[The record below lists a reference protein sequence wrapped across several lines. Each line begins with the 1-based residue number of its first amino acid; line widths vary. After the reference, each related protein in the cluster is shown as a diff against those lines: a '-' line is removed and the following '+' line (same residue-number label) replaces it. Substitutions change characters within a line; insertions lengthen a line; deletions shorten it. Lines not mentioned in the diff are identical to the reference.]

1 LSHASFQHAA
11 LILLLLLA
19 AGDSR
24 VAAQQPAAQRPAP
37 APPTA
42 ADTLAYVGTY
52 TGPDSKGIYL
62 FRMRTKNLR
71 GSQDAFLEP
80 LGLAAET
87 PSPSFL
93 AIDPRRRLLFA
104 VNEVDEFDGQPGGA
118 VSAFAIDPDTF
129 KLKLINQQS
138 TRGGG
143 PCHLV
148 LDPAGRHVIV
158 ANYGGGSVAV
168 LPVAEDGALGPAS
181 DFIQHAGHGADADRQ
196 SGPHAHCITFSPDGK
211 LVFVCDLGLDQVV
224 AYKYDAAAGKLT
236 PHDPPF
242 TKLKAGAG
250 PRHMAFTPDG
260 RFAYVLNE
268 LNSTVTAFAYDASQ
282 GVLTEVQTLSTLPDG
297 FDGENSTAEI
307 AVHPSGKFLYASNRG
322 HDSVVLFEI
331 DGAAGTLTYV
341 EDQATGGRTPRH
353 FALDPRGEHLI
364 IANQS
369 TNTLR
374 VCRIDGKNGR
384 LHPSPILT
392 PAPSPV
398 CTVLLPPTE

>member
-1 LSHASFQHAA
+1 MQVRPLPRAA
-11 LILLLLLA
+11 VAHVLLFLFAFLA
-19 AGDSR
+19 AGGSR
-24 VAAQQPAAQRPAP
+24 AVAEQPAP
-37 APPTA
+37 APPAA
-42 ADTLAYVGTY
+42 ADALAYVGTY
-52 TGPDSKGIYL
+52 TGPESKGIYL
-62 FRMRTKNLR
+62 FRLQTKDLDA
-71 GSQDAFLEP
+71 SQDLRLEP

-118 VSAFAIDPDTF
+118 VSAFAIDPSTF

-148 LDPAGRHVIV
+148 LDAAGRHVIV

-168 LPVAEDGALGPAS
+168 LPVAEDGQLGPES
-181 DFIQHAGHGADADRQ
+181 DFIQHAGHSANADRQ
-196 SGPHAHCITFSPDGK
+196 SAPHAHCITLSPDGK
-211 LVFVCDLGLDQVV
+211 FVFVCDLGLDQVV
-224 AYKYDAAAGKLT
+224 AYKYDAEAGKLT
-236 PHDPPF
+236 PNDPPF
-242 TKLKAGAG
+242 TKLKPGAG

-268 LNSTVTAFAYDASQ
+268 LSSTVTAFAYDAAK
-282 GVLTEVQTLSTLPDG
+282 GALAELQTLSTLPAH

-307 AVHPSGKFLYASNRG
+307 AVHPSGKYLYASNRG
-322 HDSVVLFEI
+322 RDSIVLFKI
-331 DGAAGTLTYV
+331 DGVAGTLSYV

-353 FALDPRGEHLI
+353 FALDALGEHLI
-364 IANQS
+364 IANQNTS
-369 TNTLR
+369 TLR
-374 VCRIDGKNGR
+374 VCRIDGETGR
-384 LHPSPILT
+384 LNPSPVFT

-398 CTVLLPPTE
+398 CTVLLAPAQ